1 MTIHEHLTTFHGL
14 PVVGFPAE
22 QPPTGPVAW
31 RLAIEPWDGDETFA
45 DLWDK
50 FISTVDTSTVTAIVV
65 GQWGEPGDDT
75 RSNVVIDLVLAA
87 KDRLPALTGIFLG
100 DQVMEEN
107 EISWIEQSDITPLLT
122 NLPQLTELGVRGGDG
137 LALKPVQHSALE
149 VLHIQ
154 TGGLPRG
161 VVSAVSRSELP
172 ALRDLRL
179 WLGVDEYGGDWQPE
193 DLRPLLDGG
202 KFTSLRALGLQNSDR
217 QDEICELVA
226 DSAIVRQV
234 ETLDLSMGILTDKGA
249 RHLLPLT
256 HLKNLDLHH
265 HFLSDEMSEELL
277 AALVPAGVTVN
288 VDDVQQADRYEGHP
302 EPYFYTAISE

>member
-14 PVVGFPAE
+14 PVVAFPAE

-45 DLWDK
+45 ELWDR
-50 FISTVDTSTVTAIVV
+50 FLTTVDTSAVTALVV
-65 GQWGEPGDDT
+65 GQWGEPGDDD
-75 RSNVVIDLVLAA
+75 RSNQVIDHILAA

-100 DQVMEEN
+100 DMVMEEN
-107 EISWIEQSDITPLLT
+107 EISWIQQSDITPLLT
-122 NLPQLTELGVRGGDG
+122 ALPKLTELGVRGGDG
-137 LALKPVQHSALE
+137 LELEPVRHSALE
-149 VLHIQ
+149 ILRIE

-161 VVSAVSRSELP
+161 VVSGVSRSELP

-179 WLGVDEYGGDWQPE
+179 WLGVDEYGGDWQRE

-202 KFTSLRALGLQNSDR
+202 KFASLRVLGLQNSDR

-226 DSAIVRQV
+226 ESAIVRQV

-249 RHLLPLT
+249 RHLLSLT
-256 HLKNLDLHH
+256 HLKSLDLHH
-265 HFLSDEMSEELL
+265 HFLSEEMSAELVS
-277 AALVPAGVTVN
+277 ALGGAGVEVN
-288 VDDVQQADRYEGHP
+288 VDDVQQPDRYDGDS
-302 EPYFYTAISE
+302 EPYYYTAISE